1 MNPTSKLHRLR
12 AAIKATLVD
21 AGIWDESAVL
31 IDRQSDFWNDVATA
45 MSAAT
50 HNAVLSIGTARGDG
64 SEEDGLENEITV
76 PITILATNTLSPD
89 RMPEEL
95 LWERTIQ
102 HLHNRVLDYD
112 GGVDHW
118 NYRLRYQGFTD
129 APELV
134 EANLDVVQLA
144 RQTVFRVKLS
154 LAPEQ

>member
-1 MNPTSKLHRLR
+1 MTTSKLHKLR

-21 AGIWDESAVL
+21 AGIWDEGAVI

-50 HNAVLSIGTARGDG
+50 HNAILVIGTARGD
-64 SEEDGLENEITV
+64 STEEDGLENDLTIPV
-76 PITILATNTLSPD
+76 TILATNTLSPEQ
-89 RMPEEL
+89 MPEEL
-95 LWERTIQ
+95 LWEKTVQ
-102 HLHNRVLDYD
+102 HLHNRVLDYA
-112 GGVDHW
+112 GAIDHW
-118 NYRLRYQGFTD
+118 AFRLRYQGFTD

-144 RQTVFRVKLS
+144 RQSVFKVKFS

>member
-50 HNAVLSIGTARGDG
+50 HNAVLVIGIARGDG
-64 SEEDGLENEITV
+64 SEEEGLENELTV
-76 PITILATNTLSPD
+76 PITILATNTLSPGQ
-89 RMPEEL
+89 MPEEL
-95 LWERTIQ
+95 LWERTVQ
-102 HLHNRVLDYD
+102 HLHNRQLDYD
-112 GGVDHW
+112 GAVDHW
-118 NYRLRYQGFTD
+118 AYRMRYQSFSD

-134 EANLDVVQLA
+134 EANLDLVQLA
-144 RQTVFRVKLS
+144 RQSVFRIRLS